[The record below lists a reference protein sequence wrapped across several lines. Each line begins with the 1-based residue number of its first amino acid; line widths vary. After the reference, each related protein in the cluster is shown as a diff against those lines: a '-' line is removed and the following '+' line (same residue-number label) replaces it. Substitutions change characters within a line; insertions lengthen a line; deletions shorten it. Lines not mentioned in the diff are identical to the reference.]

1 MAIDLGINSDS
12 IKYEVALEI
21 LGQERAPL
29 MEAIRQEKAKTA
41 PCVALI
47 QFYEMRMSALAELQ
61 DALRT
66 SDLDAIEQILD
77 TGNRLIRT

>member
-21 LGQERAPL
+21 LGQERQLL
-29 MEAIRQEKAKTA
+29 MGAIRQEKAKAT
-41 PCVALI
+41 PCVALVR
-47 QFYEMRMSALAELQ
+47 FYETRMSALDELQ

-77 TGNRLIRT
+77 KDNRLIRT

>member
-1 MAIDLGINSDS
+1 MTVNLGLNSAS

-29 MEAIRQEKAKTA
+29 MDAIRREQAKAI

-47 QFYEMRMSALAELQ
+47 RFYETRLSALGELQ

-66 SDLDAIEQILD
+66 SDLDAIEQVLD
-77 TGNRLIRT
+77 KGNRLIRT